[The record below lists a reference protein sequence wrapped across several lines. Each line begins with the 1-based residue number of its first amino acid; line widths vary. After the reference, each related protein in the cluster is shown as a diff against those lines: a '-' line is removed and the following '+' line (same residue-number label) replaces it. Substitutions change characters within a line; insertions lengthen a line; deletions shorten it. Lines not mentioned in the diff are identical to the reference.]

1 VARAE
6 AGGEIVYRV
15 ILVPVDSSACSA
27 RAAKQA
33 LDLSRLLGSRV
44 TLAHIL
50 PDERPDNARHEAQGL
65 LEHLAIGARFAPRLR
80 VAEARGRTIPE
91 AIVDL
96 ANDEGADLILIGTNG
111 REGLQRL
118 VLGSVAQSVAARA
131 QVPVQIVPAPALEP
145 AGNGRW
151 LRAARA
157 AR

>member
-1 VARAE
+1 
-6 AGGEIVYRV
+6 VYRV
-15 ILVPVDSSACSA
+15 ILVPVDPSACSA
-27 RAAKQA
+27 RAARHA

-50 PDERPDNARHEAQGL
+50 SDDHPETARAEAQSL
-65 LEHLAIGARFAPRLR
+65 LERLAIGARFAPRLR
-80 VAEARGRTIPE
+80 VTEARGRTVPE

-96 ANDEGADLILIGTNG
+96 ANDESADLILIGTNG

-118 VLGSVAQSVAARA
+118 VLGSVAQAVAARSP
-131 QVPVQIVPAPALEP
+131 VPVQIVPAPLSEP
-145 AGNGRW
+145 AGAGRW